1 MYANIFGVMNI
12 FRILCIYWILS
23 LHNKNP
29 NHPLT
34 ENKLLHCKYSIQ
46 YLVWKTTI
54 FSRNTESFPAI
65 FLSNLSKPNQAA
77 ILALGADNCFR
88 SYVWACVFNWR
99 MSAWKEYWIRAYKPD
114 RLNLTRNDLKIT
126 SQRDLQHHF

>member
-1 MYANIFGVMNI
+1 MNI

-34 ENKLLHCKYSIQ
+34 ENKLLHCKYSI
-46 YLVWKTTI
+46 
-54 FSRNTESFPAI
+54 FSIWFGRRLFLAEILNHFPPF